1 MHQHKGSA
9 HVGLTAVLATRCGPA
24 RHASLLQQ
32 KTGSLAIALD
42 NSQAMLAYAKDAAHR
57 AGASI
62 EFKQG
67 DMKLF
72 LLQVR

>member
-1 MHQHKGSA
+1 M
-9 HVGLTAVLATRCGPA
+9 
-24 RHASLLQQ
+24 
-32 KTGSLAIALD
+32 ALD